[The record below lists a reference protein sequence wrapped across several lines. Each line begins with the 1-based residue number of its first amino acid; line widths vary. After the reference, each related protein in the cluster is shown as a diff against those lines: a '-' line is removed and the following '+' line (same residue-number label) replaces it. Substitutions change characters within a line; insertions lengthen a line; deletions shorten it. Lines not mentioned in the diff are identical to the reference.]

1 MKDSLIIFGI
11 GLVAFAI
18 FFTLL
23 VLIVSTGIGQ
33 WILLGAVTIVASYMI
48 GLLIRDMWRMREH
61 W

>member
-1 MKDSLIIFGI
+1 MKDKVITFGI

-33 WILLGAVTIVASYMI
+33 WMLLGAIVIVASYTI
-48 GLLIRDMWRMREH
+48 GWLIRDMWRMREH

>member
-1 MKDSLIIFGI
+1 MKDKAITFGI

-23 VLIVSTGIGQ
+23 VLIVSTSIGQ
-33 WILLGAVTIVASYMI
+33 WIILGAVTIVASYTI
-48 GLLIRDMWRMREH
+48 GWLIRDIWRMREH